1 MEISN
6 ASFKNTDNDLKITI
20 MEKLICVIFRFCKGT
35 TKCPAFIVKNSALKY
50 GRKDILRRYWYKRY
64 KNILIGKYTYG
75 YEFIENKSLK
85 SIGAFCS
92 IAPGTVIVPNDHR
105 MDWVTTSPILAVKD
119 FLFIDKNLNLEYCPP
134 EKRKVVIGNDVWI
147 GANCIIFEGVKIGD
161 GAVIAAG
168 SITRRDVPPCAIVV
182 STDRIVKYRFSKEV
196 IDKLLEIQ
204 WWNWSDD
211 KIKENLNLLYN
222 PEEFVEKFY
231 KEA

>member
-1 MEISN
+1 MKNYISIIDGIIVKIMRFVKGTNKCPCFISN
-6 ASFKNTDNDLKITI
+6 RSRKI
-20 MEKLICVIFRFCKGT
+20 
-35 TKCPAFIVKNSALKY
+35 Y
-50 GRKDILRRYWYKRY
+50 GRRDNLKRYWFAKY
-64 KNILIGKYTYG
+64 KNLIVGKYTYG

-119 FLFIDKNLNLEYCPP
+119 FGFTDRDLNMEYCPS
-134 EKRKVVIGNDVWI
+134 EKREVIIGNDVWI

-168 SITRRDVPPCAIVV
+168 SIIRHDAPPYAVVV
-182 STDRIVKYRFSKEV
+182 SVDKIIKYRFSKDV
-196 IDKLLEIQ
+196 IDKLLKIQ
-204 WWNWSDD
+204 WWNWPDD

-222 PEEFVEKFY
+222 PEKFVEKFY
-231 KEA
+231 KED

>member
-1 MEISN
+1 MKNYISILDGIIVKVMRFVKGTNNCPRFISN
-6 ASFKNTDNDLKITI
+6 RSRKI
-20 MEKLICVIFRFCKGT
+20 
-35 TKCPAFIVKNSALKY
+35 Y
-50 GRKDILRRYWYKRY
+50 GRRDNLKRYWFAKY
-64 KNILIGKYTYG
+64 KNLIVGKYTYG

-119 FLFIDKNLNLEYCPP
+119 FGFTDRDLNMEYCPS
-134 EKRKVVIGNDVWI
+134 EKREVIIGNDVWI

-168 SITRRDVPPCAIVV
+168 SIIRHDVPPYAVVV
-182 STDRIVKYRFSKEV
+182 SVDKIIKYRFSKDV

-222 PEEFVEKFY
+222 PEEFVNKFY
-231 KEA
+231 KED